1 MRGAGLGKES
11 GVGSVGWEGW
21 DWTPD
26 RLVQLPLLGPRE
38 SRPRAAEPRAKVP
51 SQHVAGLVPS
61 LSSGQAELALGARP
75 ELGAPHL
82 RPHHP
87 QAAQCG
93 AHPQPAAFL
102 GPSWL
107 FIPTGES
114 FTGGPVSCLNPGQ
127 ESRLCE
133 PLADMDSWP
142 LWHGELRG
150 VRLCGLLG
158 AGPASCPRTAGLA
171 QGIPGPR
178 ELLGSG

>member
-1 MRGAGLGKES
+1 M
-11 GVGSVGWEGW
+11 GSVGWEGW

-102 GPSWL
+102 GPTWF

-127 ESRLCE
+127 ESDCVSR
-133 PLADMDSWP
+133 WQT
-142 LWHGELRG
+142 W
-150 VRLCGLLG
+150 
-158 AGPASCPRTAGLA
+158 
-171 QGIPGPR
+171 IPGPFGM
-178 ELLGSG
+178 GSCVACACVACWEQGLRHAHAPRGSLRASRVPASSWVLASGAH